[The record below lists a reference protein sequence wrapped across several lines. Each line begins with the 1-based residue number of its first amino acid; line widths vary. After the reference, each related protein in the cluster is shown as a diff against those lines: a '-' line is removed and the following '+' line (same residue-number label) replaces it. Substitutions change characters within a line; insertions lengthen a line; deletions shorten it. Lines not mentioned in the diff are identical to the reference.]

1 MAATKSTP
9 AESVKQIHYL
19 ASALKAPRI
28 TEAATRL
35 ADQARDA
42 GWSFEDYLAAVL
54 EREVSARNAS
64 GAQLRV
70 RAAGFPAPKTLE
82 DFDLDAQPA
91 IRQQIAALASG
102 AFLSEARNIVL
113 LGPHGTGKTHLATGL
128 GVIAARHG
136 HRVLF
141 ATANDWV
148 TRLTDAHR
156 AGRLPH
162 ELTRL
167 RRYGLIIVDEVGYLP
182 FEQDAANLFFQLVS
196 SRYEHASLALTSNLP
211 FSGWG
216 GVFGDQAVAAAMID
230 RIVHHADVL
239 TLKGA
244 SYRLPG
250 RDIDS
255 LRTTSAEP
263 ENYCPQPLTL
273 QAPKP
278 SRTGAPPTNGGNR
291 RAACLGLVTAS
302 DPLPC

>member
-1 MAATKSTP
+1 MSGAKP
-9 AESVKQIHYL
+9 AETVKQITYL
-19 ASALKAPRI
+19 AAALKAPRI
-28 TEAATRL
+28 TEAAARL

-64 GAQLRV
+64 GAELRI
-70 RAAGFPAPKTLE
+70 RAAGFGARKTIE
-82 DFDLDAQPA
+82 DFDWDAQPSA
-91 IRQQIAALASG
+91 RQQVAQLASG
-102 AFLSEARNIVL
+102 GFLLEAQNVVL
-113 LGPHGTGKTHLATGL
+113 LGPPGTGKTHLATGL
-128 GVIAARHG
+128 GIVAARHG

-141 ATANDWV
+141 ATATDWV

-156 AGRLPH
+156 QGRLPQ
-162 ELTRL
+162 ELARL

-196 SRYEHASLALTSNLP
+196 SRYEHASLILTSNLP

-244 SYRLPG
+244 SYRLRG
-250 RDIDS
+250 RGIDS
-255 LRTTSAEP
+255 LPSIRTTTEQ
-263 ENYCPQPLTL
+263 PQ
-273 QAPKP
+273 
-278 SRTGAPPTNGGNR
+278 G
-291 RAACLGLVTAS
+291 
-302 DPLPC
+302 